1 MSHRRS
7 LFALASS
14 SMLAL
19 AACGGGTTLTVDI
32 TDAPPDI
39 ASLAHVY
46 VSLDAVEVHVV
57 DKTDKDE
64 GDPGNQSIDK
74 DDKWQEV
81 TARAGTIDLMALRDG
96 ATQTLGE
103 LGLEEGK
110 ITQIRLFVDGSGR
123 NEVELEDGQVCPL
136 DLTAVDQGGVKIN
149 HPFKAIDLPD
159 GERVRVVVDFDLTES
174 VDQAG
179 ACAFALHPVLKLK
192 TTTVE

>member
-1 MSHRRS
+1 MSHRLS
-7 LFALASS
+7 LLALSCAS
-14 SMLAL
+14 ML

-46 VSLDAVEVHVV
+46 VSIDAVEVHVV
-57 DKTDKDE
+57 DKTDKEE
-64 GDPGNQSIDK
+64 GDPGNKSIDK

-81 TARAGTIDLMALRDG
+81 TSRAGTIDLMALRDG

-103 LGLEEGK
+103 IDLPEGK

-123 NEVELEDGQVCPL
+123 NEVELQDGQVCAL
-136 DLTAVDQGGVKIN
+136 DLGAVDQGGVKIN

-179 ACAFALHPVLKLK
+179 ACSFALHPVLKLK